1 MARQRGKRLYLRA
14 DELDAV
20 ARALGQFLAGP
31 VDGLGDDEDEEAIQA
46 AAERAQA
53 KM

>member
-1 MARQRGKRLYLRA
+1 MARERGKRVYLRA

-20 ARALGQFLAGP
+20 DRALAQMLAGP
-31 VDGLGDDEDEEAIQA
+31 VDGLGDDEDEEVIHA

-53 KM
+53 KL